1 MAILA
6 GFLATFTVGG
16 MMALE
21 GSLNVGAYGVLV
33 FLTQRLLWPLTG
45 LAEVIDLFER
55 AMASTRRI
63 LDQLAEPVNVRDE
76 AGKPL
81 AQPVRGKEIGRAS
94 CRERWR
100 WRWRGRR
107 GKKQ

>member
-16 MMALE
+16 MMALN

-45 LAEVIDLFER
+45 LAQVIDLFER
-55 AMASTRRI
+55 AMASTKRI
-63 LDQLAEPVNVRDE
+63 LDLLEVPITVKDDSTCLLYTSPSPRD
-76 AGKPL
+76 
-81 AQPVRGKEIGRAS
+81 
-94 CRERWR
+94 
-100 WRWRGRR
+100 
-107 GKKQ
+107 